1 MAKENHIK
9 RILLNVNRNKKPKI
23 AEWADNQDNVTQSIL
38 WLIENWTANT
48 GTNEDL
54 FAYLAKNYN
63 SLPSSS
69 RSNTQEKKKVNNQT
83 SDENDKDLSNDS
95 EEKQKEKKEESS
107 TTETPKIAIPSN
119 MNYLHKSND

>member
-9 RILLNVNRNKKPKI
+9 HILINVNRGKKPKI
-23 AEWADNQDNVTQSIL
+23 AEWADNQNNITQSIM
-38 WLIENWTANT
+38 WLIENWIANT
-48 GTNEDL
+48 ETNEDL

-69 RSNTQEKKKVNNQT
+69 RSNIQEKKKTNNQA
-83 SDENDKDLSNDS
+83 SAKNNKDLSNDS
-95 EEKQKEKKEESS
+95 EEKPKEESS

-119 MNYLHKSND
+119 MNYLHKSSN